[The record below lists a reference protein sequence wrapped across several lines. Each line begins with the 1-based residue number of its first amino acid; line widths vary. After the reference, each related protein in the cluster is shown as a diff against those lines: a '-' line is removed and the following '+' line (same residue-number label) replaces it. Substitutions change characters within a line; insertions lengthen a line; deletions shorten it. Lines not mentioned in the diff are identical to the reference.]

1 MRTAQTNHSMRIHP
15 GKISL
20 AVKPFLA
27 LAIAAAAFCLI
38 SIRGAEPAP
47 PAMSAAELADQ
58 LDVVSQG
65 RALIRSK
72 LEVRSLEGAK
82 RVLQLQ
88 IKQRRTKTTSDLVYQ
103 VLWPDEHKGEA
114 VLLHQ
119 ANGVAKGSVIVPQQP
134 VRAIKASQ
142 MNEGLFDSDLSYQD
156 AVENF
161 FAWKKQALVGSETI
175 NGVNCQILESKPD
188 SSSVSIYAK
197 VRSWIDPQRFVP
209 MRIEKYSSSGELVR
223 RIDVTRVAR
232 DEKHHP
238 IPASLTVHGPRKN
251 SVTEFNGARIDQ
263 DVQFTDVDFTTAGV
277 LK

>member
-1 MRTAQTNHSMRIHP
+1 MRTAQTNRSVRIHP
-15 GKISL
+15 GKMSL
-20 AVKPFLA
+20 AVKPLFA

-58 LDVVSQG
+58 LDASSQG
-65 RALIRSK
+65 SALIRSK
-72 LEVRSLEGAK
+72 LEIRSLEGTK

-88 IKQRRTKTTSDLVYQ
+88 IKQRRTKTTTDLVYQ

-114 VLLHQ
+114 VILHQ
-119 ANGVAKGSVIVPQQP
+119 AHGVAKGSIIVPQQP

-161 FAWKKQALVGSETI
+161 FAWKKQALVGSEII

-209 MRIEKYSSSGELVR
+209 TRVEKYSSSGELVR

-263 DVQFTDVDFTTAGV
+263 DVQFTDADFTAAGV